1 MEQLPDSIKANG
13 EVYWLLITK
22 DLDVWTIS
30 YCVIEMA
37 ANGSHFKVNLPPLLT
52 GEGELNQCIA
62 GVKNKIKV
70 LSNKQPKATK

>member
-1 MEQLPDSIKANG
+1 MINLPDSIKVNG

-30 YCVIEMA
+30 YCIIEMA

-52 GEGELNQCIA
+52 GEGELNQSIA
-62 GVKNKIKV
+62 DIKNKIKA
-70 LSNKQPKATK
+70 LPNKQPKATK